1 MTIEEFLGWVVL
13 AGKFYVAYCV
23 GMGVVGLVFV
33 LWAWRRMARMSN
45 PRRGIRL

>member
-23 GMGVVGLVFV
+23 VTGVGGLAFC

-45 PRRGIRL
+45 ARKGLRL